1 MSEKIGE
8 LYYEI
13 TGDDSSLA
21 KTLERIKAELKE
33 AENSVVSLNEKAG
46 SKKLT
51 DAFSKT
57 GETIQ
62 QVKNQLS
69 ALKSVWNQLEFGDT
83 AGQSE
88 VIAKYKEL
96 SAILNNYGKSM
107 DSIVK
112 EENKVIVTAKTL
124 SEVLAMES
132 NSINQ
137 INSKLSEL
145 RRLRNE
151 QNSTDANYIAN
162 MTTIMQAETQLIQ
175 KQRDAMQIGVER
187 KTIEQQITEELSKRP
202 KSIDAIIASQKR
214 LKELYAQIEEPDTN
228 AKEER

>member
-33 AENSVVSLNEKAG
+33 AENSVVSLNEKTG

-69 ALKSVWNQLEFGDT
+69 ALKSVWNQLEWGD
-83 AGQSE
+83 
-88 VIAKYKEL
+88 
-96 SAILNNYGKSM
+96 
-107 DSIVK
+107 
-112 EENKVIVTAKTL
+112 IVTGK
-124 SEVLAMES
+124 
-132 NSINQ
+132 
-137 INSKLSEL
+137 
-145 RRLRNE
+145 
-151 QNSTDANYIAN
+151 
-162 MTTIMQAETQLIQ
+162 
-175 KQRDAMQIGVER
+175 QIGRAHV
-187 KTIEQQITEELSKRP
+187 
-202 KSIDAIIASQKR
+202 
-214 LKELYAQIEEPDTN
+214 
-228 AKEER
+228 